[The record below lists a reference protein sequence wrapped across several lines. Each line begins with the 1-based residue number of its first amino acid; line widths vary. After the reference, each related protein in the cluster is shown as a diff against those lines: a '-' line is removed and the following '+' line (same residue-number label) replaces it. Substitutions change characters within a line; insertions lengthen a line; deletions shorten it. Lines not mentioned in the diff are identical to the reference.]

1 MPESRQR
8 AAARARRP
16 AWSIRFG
23 TGCAPHYRI
32 GKRSLPVVAGGALV
46 LIGILLLAEASL
58 GTPAPPSVAPTP
70 LAIATTTESISTPT
84 ASATRDPRSPIP
96 LGYRITIRRLGI
108 DLPIAEG
115 DITRDIDEQKTPEGF
130 AFHLPGTSIPGLGS
144 NTYLYAHART
154 GMFLSLWSAQPGDQ
168 VVISTPDLRGLRYVI
183 SEVHPRIPPDDVSWV
198 QPTTGERLTL
208 QTSTGPNPGDPRF
221 VAIAVPATS
230 P

>member
-1 MPESRQR
+1 M
-8 AAARARRP
+8 
-16 AWSIRFG
+16 
-23 TGCAPHYRI
+23 GCAPHYRI

-46 LIGILLLAEASL
+46 LIGILLLVGATL
-58 GTPAPPSVAPTP
+58 GTPRPPSVAPTP
-70 LAIATTTESISTPT
+70 LAIATTTEPISTPSPS

-96 LGYRITIRRLGI
+96 LGYRVTIQRLGI

-115 DITRDIDEQKTPEGF
+115 DITRDIDLQKTPEGF

-154 GMFLSLWSAQPGDQ
+154 GMFLSLWNVQPGDQ
-168 VVISTPDLRGLRYVI
+168 VVISTPDLRALRYVI
-183 SEVHPRIPPDDVSWV
+183 SEVHPRVPPDDVSWV
-198 QPTTGERLTL
+198 QPTNGERLTL
-208 QTSTGPNPGDPRF
+208 QTSTGPNSTDPRF